1 MRAAVTEGVQAMG
14 LVERPE
20 PAEPGPGEVVIK
32 PEAVGICGSDYHFFL
47 GELSAEAG
55 GSQFPRVQGHEIGA
69 TIAAVGPDCREDL
82 VVGQRVAVWPLRAC
96 GKCYPCSVGRPNT
109 CDFFELIGIHSDG
122 GLQERLAV
130 PAEQVYPI
138 KADDPAVAALAE
150 PVSIAVRA
158 VNRANVFPGERVVV
172 LGAGPIGQCICL
184 VARERGAE
192 VLVVDLQDTRLALSR
207 DMGAETLVWTG
218 PDEVVAFAREW
229 GAPAGPPG
237 GAPAGPPGGAPAGPP
252 GGAPAGPP
260 GAAPAGPPVAID
272 ATGAPAAV
280 RAMVDMVASAG
291 RAVQVGMSGEEVVL
305 RLGSLTEKELDV
317 LGVSCCGADE
327 FGEAVAVVERN
338 TPLLAP
344 LISHRFALDQAPDAM
359 RFAIENPTDVMK
371 VVIGDE

>member
-1 MRAAVTEGVQAMG
+1 MRAAVTEAVQSMSV
-14 LVERPE
+14 LERPD
-20 PAEPGPGEVVIK
+20 PSDPGPGQIVLR

-47 GELSAEAG
+47 GELSAGAG

-96 GKCYPCSVGRPNT
+96 GECYPCSVGRPNT
-109 CDFFELIGIHSDG
+109 CDHFELIGIHTDG
-122 GLQERLAV
+122 GLQELLSV

-138 KADDPAVAALAE
+138 QAGDAAVAALAE

-158 VNRANVFPGERVVV
+158 VNRANIYPGERTVV

-207 DMGAETLVWTG
+207 DMGADTLVWT
-218 PDEVVAFAREW
+218 DREAVVAFARDW
-229 GAPAGPPG
+229 
-237 GAPAGPPGGAPAGPP
+237 
-252 GGAPAGPP
+252 
-260 GAAPAGPPVAID
+260 AAPGGPPVAID

-291 RAVQVGMSGEEVVL
+291 RAVQVGMSGDEVTL
-305 RLGSLTEKELDV
+305 RLGSLTEKELDL
-317 LGVSCCGADE
+317 LGVSCCDGGE

-338 TPLLAP
+338 AQLLAP
-344 LISHRFALDQAPDAM
+344 LISHRFALQDAPEAI